1 MITRPGAFLPAH
13 CLIRMVLVQIF
24 LPLYD
29 NDGNALP
36 QALFGQVRDELVER
50 FGGLT
55 AHSRSP
61 AHGLWQE
68 KDGETVRD
76 DLVVYEVMTEDVEEE
91 WWRNYR
97 GILERRFKQESLV
110 VRAHSIRLL

>member
-1 MITRPGAFLPAH
+1 MY
-13 CLIRMVLVQIF
+13 LIQLF

-29 NDGNALP
+29 NDGAP
-36 QALFGQVRDELVER
+36 IPHALFRQVRDELVER

-68 KDGETVRD
+68 QDGTTVQD
-76 DLVVYEVMTEDVEEE
+76 DLVVYEVMVDDLDET
-91 WWRNYR
+91 WWRDFRHN
-97 GILERRFKQESLV
+97 LEQHFKQEKIV
-110 VRAHSIRLL
+110 VRAHPVRLL

>member
-1 MITRPGAFLPAH
+1 MFL
-13 CLIRMVLVQIF
+13 IQIF

-36 QALFGQVRDELVER
+36 QSLFGQVRDELVER

-61 AHGLWQE
+61 ARGLWQE
-68 KDGETVRD
+68 QDGATVRD
-76 DLVVYEVMTEDVEEE
+76 DLVVYEVMAETIDEA
-91 WWRNYR
+91 WWQTYR
-97 GILERRFKQESLV
+97 HTLEQGFRQESIV
-110 VRAHSIRLL
+110 VRALTIRLL